1 MDNGVLLQLL
11 IVIAISVFGIW
22 STVQKTAKGKSAS
35 PDQSPNGE
43 NFPFPSSASVPVPE
57 SRNEPDEQGMMVEA
71 EVVEP
76 ARSQTL
82 DSVESLAVE
91 PLPIDRPPEREPAVS
106 FLDSYV
112 GREEEWLTIPEQGP
126 EEAPP
131 DVVERQAER
140 PKVVTDLRT
149 IIISSELLKP
159 KYQEY

>member
-1 MDNGVLLQLL
+1 MLQLL

-35 PDQSPNGE
+35 PDQSSNGE

-57 SRNEPDEQGMMVEA
+57 LRNEPDEQGMMVEE

-76 ARSQTL
+76 AKGRAL

-91 PLPIDRPPEREPAVS
+91 PLPIDRPPERESAVS

-112 GREEEWLTIPEQGP
+112 GRRRSG
-126 EEAPP
+126 
-131 DVVERQAER
+131 
-140 PKVVTDLRT
+140 
-149 IIISSELLKP
+149 
-159 KYQEY
+159 

>member
-159 KYQEY
+159 KYLEY

>member
-57 SRNEPDEQGMMVEA
+57 SRDEPDEQGMMVEA

-91 PLPIDRPPEREPAVS
+91 PLPIDRPPEQEPAVS

-112 GREEEWLTIPEQGP
+112 GREEEWLTIPEQRP

-159 KYQEY
+159 KYLEY

>member
-22 STVQKTAKGKSAS
+22 STVQKTAKGKSTS

-57 SRNEPDEQGMMVEA
+57 SRNEPDEQGMMVEE

-76 ARSQTL
+76 ARSQAL
-82 DSVESLAVE
+82 DSVESLAAE
-91 PLPIDRPPEREPAVS
+91 PLPIDRPPERESAVS

>member
-57 SRNEPDEQGMMVEA
+57 LRNEPDEQGMMVEE

-76 ARSQTL
+76 AKGRAL

-91 PLPIDRPPEREPAVS
+91 PLPIDRPPERESAVS

>member
-35 PDQSPNGE
+35 PDQSSNGE

-57 SRNEPDEQGMMVEA
+57 SRNESVEQGMLA
-71 EVVEP
+71 EEEEVEP
-76 ARSQTL
+76 ARGRAV
-82 DSVESLAVE
+82 DSVASVAVE
-91 PLPIDRPPEREPAVS
+91 PLPVDRPPERESAVS

-112 GREEEWLTIPEQGP
+112 GREEEWLTIPEQRP

-159 KYQEY
+159 KYLEY

>member
-35 PDQSPNGE
+35 PDQSSNGE

-57 SRNEPDEQGMMVEA
+57 LRNEPDEQGMMVEE

-76 ARSQTL
+76 ARSQAL

-91 PLPIDRPPEREPAVS
+91 PLPIDRPPERESAVS

-112 GREEEWLTIPEQGP
+112 GREEEWLTIPEQRP

-159 KYQEY
+159 KYLEY

>member
-11 IVIAISVFGIW
+11 IVIAILVFGIW
-22 STVQKTAKGKSAS
+22 STVQKTAKGKSAL

-57 SRNEPDEQGMMVEA
+57 SRNEPDEQGMMVEE

-76 ARSQTL
+76 ARSQAL

-91 PLPIDRPPEREPAVS
+91 PLPIDRPPERESAVS

-112 GREEEWLTIPEQGP
+112 GREEEWLTISEQRP
-126 EEAPP
+126 QEAPP

-159 KYQEY
+159 KYLEY